1 MTNTSLNQGQM
12 LNNSPQNAV
21 DIKQLTTILFH
32 RRYLILGI
40 SCAVMSVATLLA
52 IFAKPTYQ
60 SSMQILVSSN
70 LYEGVRSNNVQG
82 GADSDFTDP
91 NFQVVDYTAQLKLM
105 LSSKLIQK
113 AVDVLRPNYPNISL
127 EDIKG
132 KKEKGQ
138 KSPLDVTQIEG
149 GTGINKVPSQVFEVS
164 FKDKDP
170 VKAQKVLQA
179 LQTVYQNYNIEQQNE
194 RLHKGLSFVNA
205 RLPEIKKEVSQS
217 EKNLEEFRSKHNLLD
232 PEVQSKILLE
242 SLADIQKQLQTTRAQ
257 LQDIRAR
264 QANLEQKMASSSQ
277 NAIVSSRLSQSTR
290 YQTLLNEIQKTELEL
305 AQQRLRYTDNS
316 PVIQN
321 LKQQRQS
328 QVALLRQE
336 VGRSLGDKIT
346 VTPNPR
352 QPLLTQGQ
360 MVGVDLKLVEEV
372 IEVQTTSLGLL
383 ANEKSLVESEQR
395 LRSELNKYPRL
406 IAEYNRLLPQVETN
420 RKTLEQLLQA
430 QQSLGLKIAQGG
442 FDWQVL
448 EEPDRGTYI
457 GSGRLFL
464 LAGGLI
470 IGPILGI
477 VAALIWELFHDVIY
491 SPRQLQ
497 RLTNLRLL
505 GTVPNIAERGL
516 KKRLSRLSWNKQP
529 KISPLG
535 VETSPRLPYHENLDM
550 VYQNIQILKYPLP
563 FKSLML
569 TSTLASEGKTTITL
583 GLAASAAHMHRR
595 VLVIDANLQ
604 HPSLH
609 NILEL
614 SNDWGLSLLLV
625 DETNTPVADYIQP
638 IHPDID
644 VLTAGPTPEDTVK
657 LLSSARMKELIEVF
671 EQTYD
676 LVLIDAPAILDT
688 VDARIVASLCNGI
701 VLVGRMGQITQT
713 ELIQARDILSKL
725 NLIGAI
731 ANDVKDSPKV

>member
-12 LNNSPQNAV
+12 LNNSPQNAI

-40 SCAVMSVATLLA
+40 SCAVMSVAILLA
-52 IFAKPTYQ
+52 IFAKPKYQ

-70 LYEGVRSNNVQG
+70 LYEGVRSSNVQG
-82 GADSDFTDP
+82 STDSEFTDP

-105 LSSKLIQK
+105 LSSKLIEK
-113 AVDVLRPNYPNISL
+113 AVDLLRPNYPDITL
-127 EDIKG
+127 EDIRG
-132 KKEKGQ
+132 KKEKGE
-138 KSPLDVTQIEG
+138 KSPLEVTQIEA
-149 GTGINKVPSQVFEVS
+149 GTGINKIPSQVFEVT

-170 VKAQKVLQA
+170 LKAQRVLQA

-205 RLPEIKKEVSQS
+205 RLPEVKKEVSQA
-217 EKNLEEFRSKHNLLD
+217 EKNLEEFRRNHNLLD

-242 SLADIQKQLQTTRAQ
+242 SLADIQKQLETTRAQ

-290 YQTLLNEIQKTELEL
+290 YQTLLNEIQKTELAL
-305 AQQRLRYTDNS
+305 AQERLRYTENS
-316 PVIQN
+316 PRIVN

-336 VGRSLGDKIT
+336 AGRSLGDKVTI
-346 VTPNPR
+346 TPNPQ

-372 IEVQTTSLGLL
+372 IQVQTTSLGLL

-395 LRSELNKYPRL
+395 LRNELNKYPRL
-406 IAEYNRLLPQVETN
+406 IAEYNRLLPEVQTN

-448 EEPDRGTYI
+448 EAPDKGIYL

-464 LAGGLI
+464 LGGGLI

-477 VAALIWELFHDVIY
+477 MAALIWELFHDVIY
-491 SPRQLQ
+491 SARQFQ

-505 GTVPNIAERGL
+505 GTIPNLGEGGL
-516 KKRLSRLSWNKQP
+516 RKRLFKLAGNKQRTVT
-529 KISPLG
+529 PL
-535 VETSPRLPYHENLDM
+535 VETSPKLPYHENLDM
-550 VYQNIQILKYPLP
+550 VYQNLQILKYPLP

-569 TSTLASEGKTTITL
+569 TSTLAGEGKTTMTL

-595 VLVIDANLQ
+595 VLVIDANME

-609 NILEL
+609 KILEL

-625 DETNTPVADYIQP
+625 DETNTPLTDYIQP

-657 LLSSARMKELIEVF
+657 LLSSARMKELIELF

-676 LVLIDAPAILDT
+676 LVLIDAPAILDS

-701 VLVGRMGQITQT
+701 VLVGRIGQITQS